1 MMGASSDDLIANYYN
16 EKPAHEVLIS
26 NAFYLGRTPVTQ
38 AQWQAKRGSNPSRFC
53 RETDSPSRPVENV
66 SWDMIQDFNSATGFR
81 FPTEAEWEYACRAGS
96 STPRY
101 GVLND
106 IAWYKDNSGRETH
119 AVATKLPNALGFYDM
134 LGNLWEWCQDFYAN
148 YPIASM
154 VNPTGPMTGKFRLL
168 RGGGWGGDSDYCRAS
183 QRYVSTPG
191 VIGSGHGFRV
201 VRTP

>member
-1 MMGASSDDLIANYYN
+1 MGASPYDLEAESI
-16 EKPAHEVLIS
+16 EKTAHEVLIS

-38 AQWQAKRGSNPSRFC
+38 AQWQAKRGSNPSHFIGRDDC
-53 RETDSPSRPVENV
+53 PSRPVEKV
-66 SWDMIQDFNSATGFR
+66 SWNMIHVFNTVTGLR

-101 GVLND
+101 GVLNE
-106 IAWYKDNSGRETH
+106 IAWIRVNSVNRTH
-119 AVATKLPNALGFYDM
+119 AVARKLPNALGLYDM
-134 LGNLWEWCQDFYAN
+134 LGNVWEWCKDFVSL

-168 RGGGWGGDSDYCRAS
+168 RGGGWSENSGYPRAS
-183 QRYVSTPG
+183 QRAADPPG
-191 VIGSGHGFRV
+191 SLGDQAGFRA

>member
-1 MMGASSDDLIANYYN
+1 
-16 EKPAHEVLIS
+16 
-26 NAFYLGRTPVTQ
+26 
-38 AQWQAKRGSNPSRFC
+38 
-53 RETDSPSRPVENV
+53 
-66 SWDMIQDFNSATGFR
+66 MIQDFNSATGFR

-106 IAWYKDNSGRETH
+106 IAWYKDNSGGETH

-134 LGNLWEWCQDFYAN
+134 LGNLWEWCQDFGSL

-154 VNPTGPMTGKFRLL
+154 VNPTGPMPMTGKSHLL
-168 RGGGWGGDSDYCRAS
+168 RGGGWSENSGYPRAS
-183 QRYVSTPG
+183 QRAADPPG
-191 VIGSGHGFRV
+191 SLGDQAGFRA